1 MRKYL
6 RGVFL
11 NVSRFE
17 PRVWER
23 QLVEID
29 RLPHLD
35 HIELW
40 LEYIP
45 KRQELSVLR
54 NMFSGRRT
62 IMHGPFINMSLATEW
77 EQLAQASLDR
87 CGRAI
92 EVASYIGSQ
101 VVTFHAGTYPV
112 FDTKDA
118 ALARLADRFSKFA
131 NLSRPVVTLENMPV
145 RGGASIECLS
155 RTEDLESLV
164 VLLPHL
170 KLTLDVGHCLQN
182 HDEVES
188 FIKAHALSIV
198 NIHLHDGIK
207 GGKAHMRLGSG
218 QLDLGGFLQAIS
230 ESSYAGYVGMET
242 LSVEDTAHSW
252 EVLLDAETQLFD
264 EDLEGRRHKEIAVRK
279 SVVLSDHA

>member
-11 NVSRFE
+11 NISRFE

-23 QLVEID
+23 QLVQID
-29 RLPHLD
+29 RLPYLD

-45 KRQELSVLR
+45 GRQELSVLR

-87 CGRAI
+87 CERAI

-112 FDTKDA
+112 FDTRDA

-131 NLSRPVVTLENMPV
+131 DLSNPVVTLENMPM
-145 RGGASIECLS
+145 RGGASIECLGK
-155 RTEDLESLV
+155 TEDLESIL

-182 HDEVES
+182 HEEPES
-188 FIKAHALSIV
+188 FIKQHTLSIA
-198 NIHLHDGIK
+198 NIHLHDGVK
-207 GGKAHMRLGSG
+207 GGKAHMRLGYG
-218 QLDLGGFLQAIS
+218 QLDLGGLLQALS
-230 ESSYAGYVGMET
+230 DSSYAGYVGMET

-252 EVLLDAETQLFD
+252 EVLLGVETQLFD
-264 EDLEGRRHKEIAVRK
+264 EDLEERGDTGAVRK
-279 SVVLSDHA
+279 SVVLWDHA